1 MNAALSFIRHTVQLA
16 TLVALCVLLFYCWK
30 IDDKLNVAAEKAK
43 AVEEA
48 LEASRSNLREW
59 KSDFDK
65 ALKLPR
71 DLRGTKP

>member
-1 MNAALSFIRHTVQLA
+1 MNAAFSFLKHTIQFA
-16 TLVALCVLLFYCWK
+16 TLGALCVLLYYCWK
-30 IDDKLNVAAEKAK
+30 IDDKLDVAAQKAK

-48 LEASRSNLREW
+48 LEASRNNLREW
-59 KSDFDK
+59 RSDFDK